1 MGTSMY
7 MFALEMQVRDYE
19 LDYQGIVNNANYL
32 HYLEHTRHEFCR
44 QVGVTFAEMHHQGI
58 DPVLSDINAHY
69 LTPLRADDTF
79 VSCLNLRRRGPKFV
93 FEQHIYRADGAPVL
107 KAEVVIAC
115 LENGRLSR
123 GERLAEMFAKVL
135 NPTD

>member
-1 MGTSMY
+1 MNLSEY
-7 MFALEMQVRDYE
+7 SFHINMQVRDYE

-44 QVGVTFAEMHHQGI
+44 KVGVTFAEMHRQGI

-69 LTPLRADDTF
+69 LTPLRADDSF
-79 VSCLNLRRRGPKFV
+79 ISCLNLKRRGPKFV
-93 FEQHIYRADGAPVL
+93 FEQHIYKTDGTPVL
-107 KAEVVIAC
+107 KADVIIAC

-123 GERLAEMFAKVL
+123 GERLAQMFAAVL
-135 NPTD
+135 SKA